1 MNTLISIFIGG
12 GLGAIIRYLFSTL
25 LSSKYL
31 YFLNGIP
38 LGTLIVNLIGCFLL
52 GVISGAMPGN
62 TTLKLALTTGFMGGL
77 TTFSTFG
84 LENARLLSEG
94 QVNKALLHI
103 LLHVGLGIAL
113 SILGLSFGLNYAR
126 K

>member
-12 GLGAIIRYLFSTL
+12 GLGAIFRYLLSTL

-52 GVISGAMPGN
+52 GFISGAMPVN